1 MKKSI
6 ISAIAVTAIFCAA
19 PLLQSCSDT
28 SSRTTYTTTSDPGY
42 YPPSENSRTT
52 YTTTSD
58 SGYYAPSETTTTTTT
73 RSDEP
78 DNSVVGST
86 ANAAGTIIAAP
97 FRIVGDTLG
106 ILF

>member
-1 MKKSI
+1 MNKSI

-42 YPPSENSRTT
+42 Y
-52 YTTTSD
+52 
-58 SGYYAPSETTTTTTT
+58 APSETTTTTTT
-73 RSDEP
+73 TSDEP
-78 DNSVVGST
+78 DRSVVGAT
-86 ANAAGTIIAAP
+86 ADAAGTIVEAP

>member
-1 MKKSI
+1 MNKSI
-6 ISAIAVTAIFCAA
+6 ISAIAVGAIFCAA

-42 YPPSENSRTT
+42 YS
-52 YTTTSD
+52 
-58 SGYYAPSETTTTTTT
+58 PSETTTTTTT
-73 RSDEP
+73 STNEP
-78 DNSVVGST
+78 DSVVGAT
-86 ANAAGTIIAAP
+86 ADAAGTIVEAP